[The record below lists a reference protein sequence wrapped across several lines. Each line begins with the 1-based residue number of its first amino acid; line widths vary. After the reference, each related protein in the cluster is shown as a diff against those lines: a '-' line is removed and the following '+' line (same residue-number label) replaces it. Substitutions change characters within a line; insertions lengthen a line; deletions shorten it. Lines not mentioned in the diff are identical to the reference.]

1 VTGRGGVRS
10 GVAGTPAQCRPGS
23 FKLSLGMDHGCS
35 KTHQKRAKLSARV
48 PGSLV
53 GHRWAIIEISPH
65 HNPHFAAHAPATR
78 PGPKNTDIED
88 SFTSWQCSS
97 PHDQGYISSHGPLP
111 PTPSS
116 RFPVLPSPIP
126 IQPNTAPLSIPN
138 SRAPARPS
146 TTPATARTHTHLPR
160 PPQSNTEPPVVYR
173 HCPFVW
179 VEHPTNRGSLL
190 PPQHID
196 RPVAR

>member
-1 VTGRGGVRS
+1 MGLQAPRHSADRARLNCLPEWIMG
-10 GVAGTPAQCRPGS
+10 A
-23 FKLSLGMDHGCS
+23 

-48 PGSLV
+48 PGSVV
-53 GHRWAIIEISPH
+53 GHRWAMIEISPH
-65 HNPHFAAHAPATR
+65 HNPHFAAHASVTR

-97 PHDQGYISSHGPLP
+97 PHDQGYISSHDPLP

-146 TTPATARTHTHLPR
+146 TTPTTARTHASPAA
-160 PPQSNTEPPVVYR
+160 PE
-173 HCPFVW
+173 
-179 VEHPTNRGSLL
+179 
-190 PPQHID
+190 QHRTFHRLIGIAFRLGRASD
-196 RPVAR
+196 KSGRSFAAVAHRSVAR